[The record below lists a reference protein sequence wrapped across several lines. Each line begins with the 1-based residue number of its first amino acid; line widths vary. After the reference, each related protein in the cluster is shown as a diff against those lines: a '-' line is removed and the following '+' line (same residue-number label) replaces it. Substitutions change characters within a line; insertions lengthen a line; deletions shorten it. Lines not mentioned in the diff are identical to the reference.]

1 MKPVRKRQQ
10 SDRWMDGYRYQI
22 CLKMDQGIHPM
33 TLFTANS
40 ISVGK
45 ITSDII

>member
-1 MKPVRKRQQ
+1 
-10 SDRWMDGYRYQI
+10 MDGYQYQM
-22 CLKMDQGIHPM
+22 CLKTGQGIHPM

-45 ITSDII
+45 ITNHTSDII

>member
-1 MKPVRKRQQ
+1 
-10 SDRWMDGYRYQI
+10 
-22 CLKMDQGIHPM
+22 M

-45 ITSDII
+45 ITNHISDIIYITIDYP